1 MVTSDSPE
9 RLKKTNVG
17 TFGLFFQGLG
27 QEAPIA
33 IFIGSVTGAAAFAL
47 GATPLAFIIGMLAS
61 LLSGNSIYQF
71 SKKVAHAGGYSAY
84 VNKGLGKA
92 LAAFTGYLYVLYE
105 LVGPAFIV
113 LIYLWTFSGS
123 INAVFG
129 TALPNSVGIIY
140 VAVALVAAFVVVFRG
155 LRLSVLALTILGIIQ
170 FAIVFV
176 ISSILLVKSPVIT
189 TQPFSP
195 AVAFGGW
202 HGLFLGF
209 ITGSYGAYAGY
220 GSVVPLGEEVK
231 SPHKSIGRAV
241 VLIIVIMGI
250 TYIFSSFAMV
260 SSWGISAM
268 SGFSNSGFPGA
279 ILAGKYIG
287 LSSEAV
293 VILVYNAVIFTP
305 LVTMLTA
312 CSRMMYSLSRQDL
325 LPKRLSRVHRKFGT
339 PSNAVL
345 LSTLLITLIIIVDGA
360 IFWSSFG
367 FQLGVFF
374 AWIILEI
381 IWSLSTL
388 VIHVLVNTSLSV
400 EAARGFRARE
410 IFTHFVFPTAAS
422 LIIVLAISFS
432 FQGMSM
438 PITLAPITLVVY
450 MLTTLGVMWLQK
462 AKVRVLKFEDAV
474 DLTEAS

>member
-1 MVTSDSPE
+1 MVTSDAPD
-9 RLKKTNVG
+9 RLKKTNIG

-47 GATPLAFIIGMLAS
+47 GATPLAFIIGMVAS
-61 LLSGNSIYQF
+61 LLSGNSIFQF

-92 LAAFTGYLYVLYE
+92 TAAFTGYLYVLYE
-105 LVGPAFIV
+105 LVGPAFII

-123 INAVFG
+123 INATFG
-129 TALPNSVGIIY
+129 TALPNSVGIIF
-140 VAVALVAAFVVVFRG
+140 VSVALIAAFIVVFRG

-176 ISSILLVKSPVIT
+176 ISSILLVKAPSVT
-189 TQPFSP
+189 AQPFNP
-195 AVAFGGW
+195 AIAFGGW

-260 SSWGISAM
+260 NSWGISGMAN
-268 SGFSNSGFPGA
+268 FSNSGFPGA
-279 ILAGKYIG
+279 ILAGQYIG
-287 LSSEAV
+287 LSSEGLI
-293 VILVYNAVIFTP
+293 ILIYNAVIFTP

-312 CSRMMYSLSRQDL
+312 CSRMMFSLSRQEL
-325 LPKRLSRVHRKFGT
+325 MPRSLSKVHKKFGT
-339 PSNAVL
+339 PSRAVI

-360 IFWSSFG
+360 AFWYSYG
-367 FQLGVFF
+367 FQNGVFF

-388 VIHVLVNTSLSV
+388 IIHVLVNSSLSV
-400 EAARGFRARE
+400 EAARSFKARE
-410 IFTHFVFPTAAS
+410 ILTHFVFPTAAS
-422 LIIVLAISFS
+422 LIIVLAIAFS

-438 PITLAPITLVVY
+438 PITLAPIALVVY
-450 MLTTLGVMWLQK
+450 VIASLFVLMLQQ
-462 AKVRVLKFEDAV
+462 AKVKVLKFEEAV
-474 DLTEAS
+474 DLTE

>member
-1 MVTSDSPE
+1 MVTSDAPE

-47 GATPLAFIIGMLAS
+47 GATPLAFIIGMVAS
-61 LLSGNSIYQF
+61 LLSGNSIFQF

-84 VNKGLGKA
+84 VNKGLGNA
-92 LAAFTGYLYVLYE
+92 FAAFTGYLYILYE
-105 LVGPAFIV
+105 LVGPAFII

-123 INAVFG
+123 INATFG
-129 TALPNSVGIIY
+129 TSLPNSIGIIFIS
-140 VAVALVAAFVVVFRG
+140 VALVAAFTVVFRG
-155 LRLSVLALTILGIIQ
+155 LRLSVLALTVLGIIQ

-176 ISSILLVKSPVIT
+176 ISSVLLVKAPSLSV
-189 TQPFSP
+189 QPFNP
-195 AVAFGGW
+195 AIAFGGW

-260 SSWGISAM
+260 NSWGISAM
-268 SGFSNSGFPGA
+268 DNFSSSGFPGA
-279 ILAGKYIG
+279 ILAGNYIG
-287 LSSEAV
+287 LSAEGLI
-293 VILVYNAVIFTP
+293 ILIYNAVIFTP

-312 CSRMMYSLSRQDL
+312 CSRMMFSLSRQDL
-325 LPKRLSRVHRKFGT
+325 MPRSLSKVHKKFGT
-339 PSNAVL
+339 PSRAVIV
-345 LSTLLITLIIIVDGA
+345 STLLITLIILVDGS
-360 IFWSSFG
+360 IFWYYYG
-367 FQLGVFF
+367 FQNGVFF

-381 IWSLSTL
+381 VWSLSTL
-388 VIHVLVNTSLSV
+388 IIHVLVNSSLTV
-400 EAARGFRARE
+400 EAARTFKTRE
-410 IFTHFVFPTAAS
+410 ILTHFVFPTAAS
-422 LIIVLAISFS
+422 LIIVFAIAFS

-438 PITLAPITLVVY
+438 PITLAPIALVVY
-450 MLTTLGVMWLQK
+450 IIASLVVMVLQK
-462 AKVRVLKFEDAV
+462 AKVKVLKFEDAV
-474 DLTEAS
+474 DLSESS